1 MQDLGLQSEGPNVV
15 SHAQPAS
22 TAIGL
27 FDAADFDH
35 AQSQI
40 PDLAAY
46 SDYED
51 WRDAREGLQMGLAMA
66 GVEAALVPVRLES
79 FLKWTALAGRTS
91 DEAALDAFAR
101 LALAITSQ
109 QCRLFAVIGE
119 ADFLRHQG
127 PARVA
132 FGQAG
137 YEHWRRHRSRVRA
150 SALKAG
156 LDVEDQPIRLGDF
169 LEWSACIG
177 QAGSEPALDRYAR
190 LLAEHLL
197 ND

>member
-15 SHAQPAS
+15 SHARPAS

-35 AQSQI
+35 ARSQI
-40 PDLAAY
+40 PDLTAY
-46 SDYED
+46 CDYED
-51 WRDAREGLQMGLAMA
+51 WRDAREGLRMGLAMA
-66 GVEAALVPVRLES
+66 GVEAVLVSVRLDS
-79 FLKWTALAGRTS
+79 FLRWRAFAGRPN

-101 LALAITSQ
+101 LALTITGQ
-109 QCRLFAVIGE
+109 QCRLFAVIEE
-119 ADFLRHQG
+119 ADFLRHQSA
-127 PARVA
+127 ARVA
-132 FGQAG
+132 FGQVG

-150 SALKAG
+150 NAFEAG
-156 LDVEDQPIRLGDF
+156 LDVEDQPIRLGDY

-177 QAGSEPALDRYAR
+177 QAASEPALDRYAR